1 MVPDSEDTSG
11 RIETEPAV
19 ELEAPRRPRSY
30 NPVTLIRRAL
40 SDLVIRILTKPLQT
54 YTLHV
59 PNDLHNL
66 KKYVRKGDVI
76 LVEGNERI
84 SECIKYLTQSS
95 WSHSVLYVG
104 DEPLRRSPAKRT
116 EFLEQFGED
125 ADFLVVEALVE
136 SGVVLTPLSKYR
148 DFNIRVCRP
157 YNLSGA
163 DLREVIDEAL
173 RHVGDVYDIRNVVDL
188 ARYFFPVSLVPRRFR
203 RQALQF
209 GSGEPTRVIC
219 SSLIAECFDR
229 VGFPII
235 PKFAQPPDPS
245 AIPPRRIIWRRKPAP
260 DAHPYGIMRRVSPS
274 LVTPRDFDLSPYFEI
289 VKFNVIENLRFD
301 YRKILWADDEE
312 QVIPEKKP
320 A

>member
-1 MVPDSEDTSG
+1 VPDSEDSSG
-11 RIETEPAV
+11 HGDVDAERVV
-19 ELEAPRRPRSY
+19 EGPRRLRSY
-30 NPVTLIRRAL
+30 NPVTLIRRAAV
-40 SDLVIRILTKPLQT
+40 DLVIRILTKPLDT
-54 YTLHV
+54 YNLHV
-59 PNDLHNL
+59 PNDLANL

-104 DEPLRRSPAKRT
+104 DEPMRRNPGKRA
-116 EFLEQFGED
+116 EFIEQYGED

-157 YNLSGA
+157 YSLSGA
-163 DLREVIDEAL
+163 DLHEVMDEAM
-173 RHVGDVYDIRNVVDL
+173 RHVGDVYDIKNVVDL
-188 ARYFFPVSLVPRRFR
+188 ARYFFPVSLVPRRLR

-219 SSLIAECFDR
+219 SSLLAECFDR

-245 AIPPRRIIWRRKPAP
+245 ALPNRRIRWLNRTPRA
-260 DAHPYGIMRRVSPS
+260 AHPYGIMRRVSPT
-274 LVTPRDFDLSPYFEI
+274 LVTPRDFDVSPYFEI
-289 VKFNVIENLRFD
+289 IKFNVIENLRFD
-301 YRKILWADDEE
+301 YRKILWADDE
-312 QVIPEKKP
+312 QVIQGKKP

>member
-1 MVPDSEDTSG
+1 VPEGEDNH
-11 RIETEPAV
+11 
-19 ELEAPRRPRSY
+19 ELEIGRPRRLTTY
-30 NPVTLIRRAL
+30 NPITIIRRAAVDFVVRL
-40 SDLVIRILTKPLQT
+40 LTKPLHR
-54 YTLHV
+54 YSLHV
-59 PNDLHNL
+59 PNDLANL

-104 DEPLRRSPAKRT
+104 DEPLKRNPAKRA
-116 EFLEQFGED
+116 EFIEQFGED

-163 DLREVIDEAL
+163 DLREVMEEAL
-173 RHVGDVYDIRNVVDL
+173 RHVGDVYDIQNVIDL

-219 SSLIAECFDR
+219 SSLVAECFDR
-229 VGFPII
+229 IGFPIV
-235 PKFAQPPDPS
+235 PNFAQPPDPT
-245 AIPPRRIIWRRKPAP
+245 AIPQRRMIWRVRPRP
-260 DAHPYGIMRRVSPS
+260 DAHPYGIMRRVSPT

-289 VKFNVIENLRFD
+289 IKFNVIENLRFD
-301 YRKILWADDEE
+301 YRKILWAEDE
-312 QVIPEKKP
+312 QVLPAKKP

>member
-1 MVPDSEDTSG
+1 VPDSEDTSG
-11 RIETEPAV
+11 RIEDKSAV
-19 ELEAPRRPRSY
+19 DIGPPRLPRTY
-30 NPVTLIRRAL
+30 NPITLIRRAAA
-40 SDLVIRILTKPLQT
+40 DLVVRILTKPLRT

-59 PNDLHNL
+59 PNDLANL

-76 LVEGNERI
+76 LLEGNERI

-104 DEPLRRSPAKRT
+104 DEPMRRNPGKRA
-116 EFLEQFGED
+116 EFIEKFGED

-136 SGVVLTPLSKYR
+136 SGVVLSSLSKYR

-163 DLREVIDEAL
+163 DLREVMDEAL

-229 VGFPII
+229 VGFPIV
-235 PKFAQPPDPS
+235 PKFVQPPDPT
-245 AIPPRRIIWRRKPAP
+245 AIPARRAIWWKKPQP

-301 YRKILWADDEE
+301 YRKILWADDE
-312 QVIPEKKP
+312 QVLPEKKP

>member
-1 MVPDSEDTSG
+1 VPDSEDTSG
-11 RIETEPAV
+11 HGEDSSGREIDQPS
-19 ELEAPRRPRSY
+19 RPRTY
-30 NPVTLIRRAL
+30 NPITLIRRAAV
-40 SDLVIRILTKPLQT
+40 DFVIRLLTKPLHT
-54 YTLHV
+54 YVLHV
-59 PNDLHNL
+59 PNDLANL
-66 KKYVRKGDVI
+66 KKYIRKGDVI

-95 WSHSVLYVG
+95 WSHSMLYVG
-104 DEPLRRSPAKRT
+104 DEPLKRNPSKRVQ
-116 EFLEQFGED
+116 FIEQYGED
-125 ADFLVVEALVE
+125 ADFLVVEALVD

-148 DFNIRVCRP
+148 DFNIRLCRP

-163 DLREVIDEAL
+163 DAREVMDEAL
-173 RHVGDVYDIRNVVDL
+173 RHVGDVYDIKNVIDL
-188 ARYFFPVSLVPRRFR
+188 ARYFFPVSLVPRRLR

-219 SSLIAECFDR
+219 SSLLAECFDR
-229 VGFPII
+229 VGFPIVA
-235 PKFAQPPDPS
+235 KFAQPPDPG
-245 AIPPRRIIWRRKPAP
+245 AIPRRRAIWRVRPRP
-260 DAHPYGIMRRVSPS
+260 DTHPYGIMRRVSPT

-301 YRKILWADDEE
+301 YRKILWADDA